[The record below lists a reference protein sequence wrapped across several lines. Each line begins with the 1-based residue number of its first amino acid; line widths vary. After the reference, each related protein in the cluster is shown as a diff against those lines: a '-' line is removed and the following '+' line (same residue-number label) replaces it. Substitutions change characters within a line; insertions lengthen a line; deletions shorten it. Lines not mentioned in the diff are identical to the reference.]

1 MKNTLIVIFVLFSF
15 SLMAQNVAVVNGDPI
30 TNEELETYYQQSQLY
45 STNKVV
51 TKKSALDDL
60 INRKLTIQKAKKSN
74 LDKDPLVR
82 KKMNDILSHAQISKD
97 LEGFTG
103 KIRVTTRDVK
113 NYYAKNKEYRTAH
126 VLLRMRAIPSKEEV
140 EKAFELA
147 LKIYNEA
154 KKNPDQFGALAKQ
167 YSQASNAQIGGDLGY
182 QLPTRYPPQYFEA
195 IKGKKT
201 GHISKPIRT
210 QYGYHIV
217 KVLGVKKY
225 EQIEKNY
232 YKKLVYD
239 MKRDKIIND
248 YYQKLRKSAK
258 IKINL

>member
-1 MKNTLIVIFVLFSF
+1 MKNILIVIFVFL
-15 SLMAQNVAVVNGDPI
+15 SLSVMAQNAAIVNGEPI
-30 TNEELETYYQQSQLY
+30 TQEELERYYQQNQLY
-45 STNKVV
+45 TANKVV

-60 INRKLTIQKAKKSN
+60 INRKLTIQKAKKAN
-74 LDKDPLVR
+74 LDKDPIVQ

-97 LEGFTG
+97 LEGYSS
-103 KIRVTTRDVK
+103 KIRVTDADVK
-113 NYYAKNKEYRTAH
+113 SYYNNNKEYHTAH
-126 VLLRMRAIPSKEEV
+126 ILLRMRAIPSKEEV
-140 EKAFELA
+140 EKSFELA

-154 KKNPDQFGALAKQ
+154 KEKPEQFGALAKQ

-182 QLPTRYPPQYFEA
+182 QLPTRYPPQYYEA
-195 IKGKKT
+195 IKGKKV
-201 GHISKPIRT
+201 GHITKPVRT

-217 KVLGVKKY
+217 KVLGVKDY

-232 YKKLVYD
+232 YKKIVYD